1 MRKILHLD
9 MDCFYAAIEERDH
22 PKLRGL
28 PVAVGGRR
36 RGVLTTANY
45 EARKFGCRSAM
56 PTFKALELC
65 PNLVLMPVRGE
76 VYRTESAHIR
86 SIFRRFT
93 EIIEP
98 LSLDEAYLD
107 VSHLNTSGAAI
118 AREIR
123 NQILDDT
130 ALTASAGIAPNKLL
144 AKIASDWNKPDGQ
157 FEIRPEDIDSFM
169 RDLPVGRIPG
179 VGRKMK
185 ARLAALGV
193 QSCGDLQQF
202 DKIDMAGKFGKWGVD
217 LHNLCRGRD
226 DRPVRPNRIRKSISR
241 ETTLRHDAADFPV
254 LLSIMRPLAESVAES
269 LRTKHPDRAVRSLV
283 VKLKFDD
290 FTRTTAERASHQM
303 DPAIYES
310 LLREAWSRRDN
321 RAVRLVGL
329 GIRLSPPDDDPQL
342 PLPL

>member
-1 MRKILHLD
+1 VRKILHLD

-22 PKLRGL
+22 PELRGQ

-65 PNLVLMPVRGE
+65 PKLILMPVRGE

-86 SIFRRFT
+86 AIFRRFT

-123 NQILDDT
+123 SQILEDT

-193 QSCGDLQQF
+193 QTCGDLQRF
-202 DKIDMAGKFGKWGVD
+202 DKIAMAEKFGKWGLD
-217 LHNLCRGRD
+217 LHGLCRGRD

-241 ETTLRHDAADFPV
+241 ETTLRHDVTDFPV

-269 LRTKHPDRAVRSLV
+269 LRTKHSERAVRSLV

-290 FTRTTAERASHQM
+290 FARTTAERAGHRM
-303 DPAIYES
+303 DDSIYES
-310 LLREAWSRRDN
+310 LLGEAWSRRRG

-329 GIRLSPPDDDPQL
+329 GVRLAPPDDDPQL